1 MAAAS
6 SQLSVRGNDG
16 GVIPRACGHLHA
28 RTCSAR
34 KGCGTQRALSMAA
47 LAMVTVII
55 VTTITIAIVTITI
68 CTITGMSCPQ
78 VTWIDSNPGLV
89 TSEAV
94 QAVRAGDSG
103 QWRVA
108 GACAAALPLP
118 STAREL
124 TSPAGGRLSHV
135 ALWPCRGGSR
145 LWSHQLFLGP
155 AGPGQPETHCVE
167 GNGLEPGH
175 FLPDR
180 GERRVRAKHKLPP
193 MRTLPSAL
201 ASGERR
207 LSS

>member
-34 KGCGTQRALSMAA
+34 KGCGTQRALSMAV

-118 STAREL
+118 SAVREL

-135 ALWPCRGGSR
+135 ARC
-145 LWSHQLFLGP
+145 GP
-155 AGPGQPETHCVE
+155 AGEAP
-167 GNGLEPGH
+167 
-175 FLPDR
+175 
-180 GERRVRAKHKLPP
+180 
-193 MRTLPSAL
+193 
-201 ASGERR
+201 ASGHISCFWARQGQASLRR
-207 LSS
+207 IVWKGTASNQDTSFLTGVSGESGPNTSSHPCEPSHLHLLLVSDG